1 MTTWFFLKTTQLLI
15 FAVIAVGRDYNEKH
29 SQAETINQF
38 EKVEDV
44 YLGGSSS
51 K

>member
-1 MTTWFFLKTTQLLI
+1 MLSLNQLLI
-15 FAVIAVGRDYNEKH
+15 FAVIAVAGGYNEKRN
-29 SQAETINQF
+29 QAEIINQF

-44 YLGGSSS
+44 HMDRSSG